1 MGKLN
6 PLKSAKAPAPVVVAA
21 PKIDDTAIT
30 TAAALE
36 RKRRQQA
43 SGRSSN
49 IVSSLAD
56 AIPDSAANVGRS
68 TLLGG

>member
-6 PLKSAKAPAPVVVAA
+6 PFKSAKAPAPVVVA
-21 PKIDDTAIT
+21 PPTVDDASIT
-30 TAAALE
+30 SEAALE

-43 SGRSSN
+43 AGRSSN

-56 AIPDSAANVGRS
+56 AIPDSAVNVGRS

>member
-6 PLKSAKAPAPVVVAA
+6 PFKTAKAPAPVVIA
-21 PKIDDTAIT
+21 PPTVDDSAIT
-30 TAAALE
+30 TEAALE
-36 RKRRQQA
+36 RRRRQQA
-43 SGRSSN
+43 SGRQSN
-49 IVSSLAD
+49 IISSLAD